1 MDELKKKEML
11 TNIHFEIIRNS
22 ILTSREIA
30 DGVGDFIQRYTTGSE
45 FAEVSVALM
54 NEDKDE
60 VFALMKK
67 ILNEAIWY
75 MAEEQTEEENQEPK
89 KEYDD

>member
-1 MDELKKKEML
+1 MKERL

-22 ILTSREIA
+22 ICTSREIA
-30 DGVGDFIQRYTTGSE
+30 DSVGDFILRYTTDSE
-45 FAEVSVALM
+45 FAEVAVALM
-54 NEDKDE
+54 SEDKEE

-75 MAEEQTEEENQEPK
+75 MAEEQSEEDGEEGK
-89 KEYDD
+89 SGYDD

>member
-1 MDELKKKEML
+1 MKEML
-11 TNIHFEIIRNS
+11 TSIHFEIIRNS

-30 DGVGDFIQRYTTGSE
+30 DGVGDFILRYTTDSE
-45 FAEVSVALM
+45 FAEVAVALM
-54 NEDKDE
+54 NEDREE

-89 KEYDD
+89 KKEYDD